1 MILVWALATMVVAAG
16 LAPFLAARLGRAAGY
31 PLAVVFVAVL
41 AMVIS
46 QYREVVVDNETIEY
60 VRPWIPALKASFA
73 LRLDGLSLLFSIV
86 VLGVGALIML
96 YCPRYLSAGSG
107 HGRLFGILT
116 FFAAAMLA
124 LVLADDVVLLFVG
137 WELTTLCSFLLVGGR
152 GLAGAKPATRAFVIT
167 AGGGLALLAAVI
179 MLSVVAGTTRLSEIL
194 QQSDVIAES
203 PLYPWI
209 GALTVVA
216 ALSKS
221 AQLPLHFWL
230 PDAMVAITPVSAY
243 LHAATLVKGGV
254 YVLLRFSP
262 LFADRPLWHLVLMA
276 VGLVTAVVGAL
287 FALQQH
293 DLKSILAYS
302 TVSQLGWIIALVG
315 VGTTAALAAAALH
328 TFAHALFKATLFML
342 VGIID
347 REAGSRD
354 IRELEG
360 LWRVMPITAT
370 LTAFAALSMAGI
382 APFVGFVSKEEAYD
396 AFLSTSDADWTPLG
410 ADWTGALSAG
420 IAVVAAS
427 LTFAYGF
434 RILHGAFGG
443 RITQRE
449 LYEPSAAFWLPAAV
463 PAVAGLVLGLYPQ
476 VLNPLV
482 TRTVV
487 DTAFQASE
495 ADLALWHGFT
505 VALALSVL
513 TIVIGS
519 ALFARREQVEELV
532 LRVRLPFTG
541 AQVFDR
547 LYEGAIRFGADVG
560 RPTRSGATGAQLAWP
575 LGALVLLAGVGLLWL
590 GDPPP
595 APLPTTEAGD
605 WALVA
610 LLAVAVAALAGV
622 GNRLAALGLLG
633 VVGLVVASFFLSL
646 GAPDLALTQ
655 VLVEILTVVVAVLV
669 LRRLPLRFRRVPR
682 PQRSAAAVLAV
693 ASGLTVGTATYL
705 LTGRRERSE
714 VADYLL
720 VEAEEATGGTNVVN
734 TVLVDFRGLDT
745 LGEVAVLAVAGL
757 GLLVLLAAPRER
769 DPAPA
774 GPIDPLADG
783 ASVVF
788 RIAGRVLGPVVVL
801 LSLWLLLR
809 GHDEPGG
816 GFIAAL
822 VAGAGVAITQLPR
835 GPEAGPRLP
844 ARPLIAAGLSLA
856 AVTGVL
862 GFLDGSYLRPLTGE
876 LPVLGLK
883 LTSSLVFDVGVF
895 LVVVGLVV
903 AALDRLARGQV
914 PLTAGDGDRR

>member
-1 MILVWALATMVVAAG
+1 VILVWALATMVVAAA
-16 LAPFLAARLGRAAGY
+16 LAPLLARWLGRAAGY
-31 PLAVVFVAVL
+31 PLAGVFVAVL
-41 AMVIS
+41 AMVMS
-46 QYREVVVDNETIEY
+46 QYRDVVDNNTIEY
-60 VRPWIPALKASFA
+60 VEPWIPALKASIA
-73 LRLDGLSLLFSIV
+73 LRLDGLSLLFSVV
-86 VLGVGALIML
+86 VLGVGALILL
-96 YCPRYLSAGSG
+96 YCPRYLSVGSG
-107 HGRLFGILT
+107 HGRLYGILT
-116 FFAAAMLA
+116 LFAASMLG
-124 LVLADDVVLLFVG
+124 LVLSDDVVLLFVG
-137 WELTTLCSFLLVGGR
+137 WELTTLCSFLLVGGQ
-152 GLAGAKPATRAFVIT
+152 GQAGAKPATRALVVT

-194 QQSDVIAES
+194 PQADLIAQS

-209 GALTVVA
+209 GAFVVIA

-221 AQLPLHFWL
+221 AQIPLHFWL

-254 YVLLRFSP
+254 YLLLRFSP
-262 LFADRPLWHLVLMA
+262 LYADRPEWHLTLMT

-360 LWRVMPITAT
+360 LWRVMPVTAS
-370 LTAFAALSMAGI
+370 LTALAALSMAGI
-382 APFVGFVSKEEAYD
+382 PPLVGFVSKEEAYY
-396 AFLSTSDADWTPLG
+396 AFLSTSDADWTPLE

-420 IAVVAAS
+420 IAVAAAT

-443 RITQRE
+443 RVTQSE
-449 LYEPSAAFWLPAAV
+449 LYEPSPAFWFPAAI
-463 PAVAGLVLGLYPQ
+463 PAVAGLLLGLFPQ

-487 DTAFQASE
+487 DTAFQVSD

-505 VALALSVL
+505 VPLALSVL
-513 TIVIGS
+513 TIAVGG
-519 ALFARREQVEELV
+519 ALFVRRDQVELLV
-532 LRVRLPFTG
+532 QRVRLPFTG

-547 LYEGAIRFGADVG
+547 LYDGAITLGAGVG
-560 RPTRSGATGAQLAWP
+560 RPARSSATGSQLAWP
-575 LGALVLLAGVGLLWL
+575 VLVLAVLAGAALLGL
-590 GDPPP
+590 GDPGP
-595 APLPTTEAGD
+595 APRPTTEGGD

-610 LLAVAVAALAGV
+610 LLAVAVAALAVV

-633 VVGLVVASFFLSL
+633 VAGLVVASIFLSL

-669 LRRLPLRFRRVPR
+669 LRRLPLRFLRVPR
-682 PQRSAAAVLAV
+682 PRRSAAAVLAV
-693 ASGLTVGTATYL
+693 VSGLVVGLATYVV
-705 LTGRRERSE
+705 TGRRERSE
-714 VADYLL
+714 IADYLL
-720 VEAEEATGGTNVVN
+720 VEAEAATGGTNVVN

-757 GLLVLLAAPRER
+757 GLLALLSAPRDQ
-769 DPAPA
+769 DPSQPTA
-774 GPIDPLADG
+774 IDTLADG
-783 ASVVF
+783 AGAIF
-788 RIAGRVLGPVVVL
+788 RIASRVLGPVVVL

-822 VAGAGVAITQLPR
+822 VAGAGVAIIQLPR
-835 GPEAGPRLP
+835 GPEAGPRLS
-844 ARPLIAAGLSLA
+844 ARPLIASGLALA
-856 AVTGVL
+856 ATTGLL

-883 LTSSLVFDVGVF
+883 VTSSLVFDVGVF

-914 PLTAGDGDRR
+914 PVTVGEGERP